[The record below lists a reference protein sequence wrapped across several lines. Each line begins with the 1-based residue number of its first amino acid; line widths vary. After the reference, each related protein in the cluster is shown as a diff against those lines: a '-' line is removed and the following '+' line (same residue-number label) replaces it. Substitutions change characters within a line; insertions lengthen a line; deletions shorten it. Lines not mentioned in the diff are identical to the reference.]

1 MKFFALLVV
10 SLFCFSFLFSQELL
24 PPNIYSALRDSTTSL
39 DIVIMQGK
47 GGSLSIEGRNLQ
59 VFNSFFENKTAV
71 KQNFKAAGNMMWLTN
86 GREFISGNYFLGDT
100 TGYIIFKKEEKE
112 YIHLINAQGNSFLKS
127 QIKN

>member
-24 PPNIYSALRDSTTSL
+24 PPKTYSALRDSTTSL

-71 KQNFKAAGNMMWLTN
+71 RQNFKAAGNMMWLTN